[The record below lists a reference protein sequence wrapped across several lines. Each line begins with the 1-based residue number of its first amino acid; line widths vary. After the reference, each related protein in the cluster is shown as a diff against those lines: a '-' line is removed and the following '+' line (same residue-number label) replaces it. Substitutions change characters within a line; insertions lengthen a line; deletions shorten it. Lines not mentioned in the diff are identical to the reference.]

1 MDQWYPAVAFD
12 GANWLVA
19 WEDDRDGD
27 SVMDVYGARVSPA
40 GVVLEPNGIP
50 ISTSD
55 MDQYSPAVASDGA
68 NWLVAWT
75 DLRSGQEAD
84 IYGARV
90 TPAGAVLDPEG
101 MELINR
107 DQDRYEPSISDECR
121 LLTFSGYVPES
132 GTQKALAAFYP
143 GVGIAEVPRS
153 PVMAPS
159 LKVLPNPLQGIGCVE
174 MMLAK
179 GGDVRLSLFDITGRR
194 ARALAAGSF
203 PAGRHRIALDVR
215 GLAAGV
221 YFLELRANKETLM
234 QRAVLVK

>member
-1 MDQWYPAVAFD
+1 
-12 GANWLVA
+12 
-19 WEDDRDGD
+19 
-27 SVMDVYGARVSPA
+27 
-40 GVVLEPNGIP
+40 
-50 ISTSD
+50 
-55 MDQYSPAVASDGA
+55 
-68 NWLVAWT
+68 
-75 DLRSGQEAD
+75 
-84 IYGARV
+84 
-90 TPAGAVLDPEG
+90 
-101 MELINR
+101 
-107 DQDRYEPSISDECR
+107 
-121 LLTFSGYVPES
+121 
-132 GTQKALAAFYP
+132 
-143 GVGIAEVPRS
+143 
-153 PVMAPS
+153 MAPS